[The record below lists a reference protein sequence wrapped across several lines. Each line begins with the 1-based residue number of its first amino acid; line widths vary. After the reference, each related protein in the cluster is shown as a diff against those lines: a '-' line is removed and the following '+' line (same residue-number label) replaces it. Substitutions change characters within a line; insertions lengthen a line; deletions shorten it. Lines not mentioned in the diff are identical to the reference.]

1 MKIHLSALFLN
12 IMYITYAVML
22 EYGGKYEQIKI
33 EKKSPAQGI
42 DPILQIL
49 TSKCLRLRPHK

>member
-1 MKIHLSALFLN
+1 MKIHLSVLFLN

-33 EKKSPAQGI
+33 KKKIASAGDRSEI
-42 DPILQIL
+42 F
-49 TSKCLRLRPHK
+49 RF